1 MVACIE
7 KALELRTEKCGCF
20 SANSDNEYHVV
31 AFCKPK
37 VGCLIPSVE
46 FIPAFVQ
53 KSYKGS
59 RLVSECKQAIYDKT
73 LFNMIMSNN
82 TKNKQFYQQTR
93 EFFIFE
99 NGGKTLNSF
108 LSLLTNKFHSFRN
121 L

>member
-7 KALELRTEKCGCF
+7 KALELRTEKCGCS

-73 LFNMIMSNN
+73 LFNMIMSNIN
-82 TKNKQFYQQTR
+82 NNKQFYQQTR
-93 EFFIFE
+93 RFFIFE
-99 NGGKTLNSF
+99 NCKTFNSF
-108 LSLLTNKFHSFRN
+108 QSLLTNKFHSFRN